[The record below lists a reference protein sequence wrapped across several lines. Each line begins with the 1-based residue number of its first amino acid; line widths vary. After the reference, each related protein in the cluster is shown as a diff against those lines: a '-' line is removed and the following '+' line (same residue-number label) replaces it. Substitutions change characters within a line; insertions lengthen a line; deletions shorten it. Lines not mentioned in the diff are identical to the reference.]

1 MTVALKSLNTQ
12 CNCNYFIRSSF
23 SNMTMT
29 QDSSSVVS
37 RDDRNDWVLIHNP
50 TAGWRR
56 SRRVAQVV
64 DALAAAGRMP
74 TVRRTTR
81 RGDAEAFAADAA
93 GGQAGAV
100 IVAGGDGTI
109 NEALNGFFDHGA
121 AVSPDAV
128 FNFVHNGDTG
138 ALCRHFGIPSGW
150 RAGVAHLKAARI
162 RKTDVG
168 RVACLS
174 PAGAP
179 LSRFFLGS
187 ASFGLSGSVAEAMG
201 RSRIAR
207 LFGHGFARRLHAAA
221 ALWRW
226 RETRVRLR
234 ADGHD
239 EIAGIASVAVS
250 PRGGAFDL
258 SVLGGRRKARL
269 LRDLDALAQGDAP
282 GLRRLRSMR
291 LTAAPTLDTQ
301 GMVLVETDGEC
312 AGTLPAT
319 FEIYPNAINL
329 RI

>member
-1 MTVALKSLNTQ
+1 MTAFVVFNPNSAGGRTGRDWQAIEAALEQVFPLL
-12 CNCNYFIRSSF
+12 SF
-23 SNMTMT
+23 FVTT
-29 QDSSSVVS
+29 APGQAARVV
-37 RDDRNDWVLIHNP
+37 R
-50 TAGWRR
+50 
-56 SRRVAQVV
+56 
-64 DALAAAGRMP
+64 DALRDGHM
-74 TVRRTTR
+74 
-81 RGDAEAFAADAA
+81 EII
-93 GGQAGAV
+93 AV
-100 IVAGGDGTI
+100 GGDGTI